1 MFWWV
6 HNYDLKK
13 RYSHLAVSR
22 NDNYDLKKKVQS
34 SGGFI
39 ITSRKKRFS
48 HLAVSGNGWGG
59 FHELGCFDGFIIT
72 T

>member
-13 RYSHLAVSR
+13 KYSHLAVSR
-22 NDNYDLKKKVQS
+22 NDNYDPQKKVQS

-39 ITSRKKRFS
+39 VTSGKK
-48 HLAVSGNGWGG
+48 VQPSGRQWEWLGV
-59 FHELGCFDGFIIT
+59 FHKH
-72 T
+72 